1 MAKKIEENE
10 GRTVGRPSDFK
21 SEYLELAYNYCL
33 LGATDKNLATF
44 FNVCEATINN
54 WKNEYPEFLE
64 SIKKGKDIADAR
76 IASKL
81 FDRAAGAEIQK
92 QQAFKVKEILYENGK
107 RVKETEKI
115 EVVDITEVIAPDTT
129 AAIFWLKNRKPEY
142 WKDKQEHIV
151 ESSVTM
157 KDPPK
162 WNVVDASKK

>member
-21 SEYLELAYNYCL
+21 DEYADLAYNYCL
-33 LGATDKNLATF
+33 LGATDKDLASF

-54 WKNEYPEFLE
+54 WKISSPEFLE
-64 SIKKGKDIADAR
+64 SVKKGKDIADAH

-81 FDRAAGAEIQK
+81 FNRAEGAEIQK
-92 QQAFKVKEILYENGK
+92 QQAFKVKEVIYENGK

-115 EVVDITEVIAPDTT
+115 EIVELTEVIAPDTT

-142 WKDKQEHIV
+142 WKDKQVID
-151 ESSVTM
+151 VTNQ
-157 KDPPK
+157 DPPK
-162 WNVVDASKK
+162 IIINPPKND